1 MSLTMGSATK
11 FLFVNKNFHKA
22 NKLIKT
28 LHLYNHPGNELKAKY
43 ALICYMLHRER

>member
-1 MSLTMGSATK
+1 MSLTMGSATN
-11 FLFVNKNFHKA
+11 FINKKFHKA

-28 LHLYNHPGNELKAKY
+28 SHLYNHPKNELKAKY